1 MNEIVIL
8 SNLTEGQKV
17 RLTRL
22 SKGLR
27 QIDLAALAKV
37 NMGDICALE
46 KDRYL
51 RKSRKLKILEALGL
65 LDAPGSANA
74 QG

>member
-1 MNEIVIL
+1 MKNVAVF
-8 SNLTEGQKV
+8 SNLTEGQQV

-22 SKGLR
+22 AKGLR

-37 NMGDICALE
+37 SLTDICMLE

-51 RKSRKLKILEALGL
+51 RKSRKIPILEALGL
-65 LDAPGSANA
+65 LDDENEN
-74 QG
+74 